1 MPLTLKD
8 APCPYCLGK
17 GVPHYESIVALG
29 RFDEPIK
36 DLIHRMKYRGQWAIA
51 EHLADRLA
59 QKNLAIEVI
68 GLADRII
75 PVPLHRLRQFQRG
88 YNQAQLIAS
97 RLGGDRVISPVIR
110 QRNTPTQVNLRSHQQ
125 RAENLQDAFRLIDSE
140 AIAGKNVVVVD
151 DVMTSGATLHSLAR
165 ALIPANPKTLRAIV
179 LARADPKHRGFEAV

>member
-1 MPLTLKD
+1 
-8 APCPYCLGK
+8 
-17 GVPHYESIVALG
+17 VPHYESIVALG